1 MGSNNRRNR
10 KTNKYNRIT
19 EQTRTEGMDLV
30 EEINYQAE
38 DTLKARWKG
47 YEAEDDTLETIHM
60 AAWCHK
66 TALKGY
72 LKQVQD
78 EGLQGHLQQNSKT
91 RFYT

>member
-19 EQTRTEGMDLV
+19 EKTRTEGMDLV
-30 EEINYQAE
+30 EE
-38 DTLKARWKG
+38 TLKARWKG
-47 YEAEDDTLETIHM
+47 YEAEDDTMETIHM

>member
-30 EEINYQAE
+30 EE
-38 DTLKARWKG
+38 TLKARWKG
-47 YEAEDDTLETIHM
+47 YEAEDDTMETIHM

-72 LKQVQD
+72 LK
-78 EGLQGHLQQNSKT
+78 
-91 RFYT
+91 

>member
-1 MGSNNRRNR
+1 
-10 KTNKYNRIT
+10 
-19 EQTRTEGMDLV
+19 MDLV

-47 YEAEDDTLETIHM
+47 YEAEDDTMETIHM

-72 LKQVQD
+72 LK
-78 EGLQGHLQQNSKT
+78 
-91 RFYT
+91 